1 MIKKRL
7 LPLLALLLVLAA
19 GFWFY
24 QTSYQKYLI
33 RKKIYEVRDML
44 VAGNVDDRLLIRYSE
59 EIANSY
65 GQPIMPSVRKE
76 LESYA
81 WSFAKSENPELF
93 IAGVMVEHP
102 YFKYANGI
110 GLKYT
115 LPSCLS
121 LLEKLDSYPA
131 GSRKHLEF
139 YIAHILP
146 QASKQSFGI
155 EEGKFTQDPEK
166 RKQAVAQWLEWYKL
180 NKDRVLAENE
190 EHKKNAEDRIREMR
204 REMLQIKAAAQDFD
218 IKITPKKKD

>member
-7 LPLLALLLVLAA
+7 LTLLALLLVLAA

-44 VAGNVDDRLLIRYSE
+44 VAGNIDERLVMLYSD

-65 GQPIMPSVRKE
+65 GQAITPSVRKE
-76 LESYA
+76 LGTYA
-81 WSFAKSENPELF
+81 GSFARTGDPELL
-93 IAGVMVEHP
+93 IASIMVDQP
-102 YFKYANGI
+102 YWKWANGL
-110 GLKYT
+110 GLKHT
-115 LPSCLS
+115 LPSCIA
-121 LLEKLDSYPA
+121 LLEKLDSYAA
-131 GSRKHLEF
+131 GSRQHLEF
-139 YIAHILP
+139 YIANILP

-166 RKQAVAQWLEWYKL
+166 RKQAIVQWLEWYKL

-190 EHKKNAEDRIREMR
+190 EHMKNAEDQLREMR
-204 REMLQIKAAAQDFD
+204 RELLQIKAAAQEFD
-218 IKITPKKKD
+218 IEIRPKKKD